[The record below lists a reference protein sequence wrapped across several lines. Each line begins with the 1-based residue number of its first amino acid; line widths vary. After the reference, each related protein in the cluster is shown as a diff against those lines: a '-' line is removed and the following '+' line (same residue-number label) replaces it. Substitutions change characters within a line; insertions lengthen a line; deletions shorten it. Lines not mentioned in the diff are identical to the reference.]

1 MKKLILTLAL
11 LVVCV
16 SVRAT
21 DVLKLSLEQATELA
35 LNENRTIKIA
45 EKEIQRVDYARKQV
59 QGGLFPSLSGSAQ
72 YTRAI
77 RKQEMLLNMGGGDGG
92 EINTGDPMIDAIA
105 NAIMDAIMGGFGGGG
120 PMEVGS
126 DNTITFGLT
135 ASLPLIAPGLWKSI
149 KLSKT
154 DMDIALEKSRSSKLA
169 LTNEVKKAYIQALL
183 AQESLSVLMQSMQLA
198 EQNLENIRNMYNQ
211 GLVAEF
217 DLIRAEVQVRN
228 MKPMLMMA
236 ADGVALSLMMVR
248 VLLSVPEEVALVL
261 TDKLASFE
269 EAILADEVPV
279 VTNLDRNSDLVQL
292 DLNLQ
297 KMSQQQQLIRT
308 QSMPTLAAFANFQ
321 YMAMGDDGQKLH
333 WSPPFMVGLS
343 LNVPIFSG
351 LSRVRQSQQMKI
363 GIEQMEIQRDL
374 FKDNLNV
381 QARNTINQ
389 MTRTKEQIASNKESV
404 RLAERGVEISQV
416 RYKTG
421 MGTILEMNDSDLAL
435 VQARM
440 NYYQSLSDYLI
451 AKSALQTLLGN
462 E

>member
-1 MKKLILTLAL
+1 MKKILLTMSLLA
-11 LVVCV
+11 VCV

-21 DVLKLSLEQATELA
+21 DVLKLSLDQATELA

-59 QGGLFPSLSGSAQ
+59 QGGLFPSLSGSAN

-77 RKQEMLLNMGGGDGG
+77 RKQEMMLNLGGGGG
-92 EINTGDPMIDAIA
+92 EVNTGDPFIDEIV
-105 NAIMDAIMGGFGGGG
+105 NALMGALFGGMSDG
-120 PMEVGS
+120 PMPVGS
-126 DNTITFGLT
+126 DNTLTFGLT

-149 KLSKT
+149 QMSKT
-154 DMDIALEKSRSSKLA
+154 DMDIALEKSRSSRLT

-183 AQESLSVLMQSMQLA
+183 AQESYKVLLQSWQLA

-217 DLIRAEVQVRN
+217 DLIRADVQVRN
-228 MKPMLMMA
+228 MKPTLMMA
-236 ADGVALSLMMVR
+236 GDGVALSLMMVR
-248 VLLSVPEEVALVL
+248 VLLSLPEEVALVL
-261 TDKLASFE
+261 TDNLASFE
-269 EAILADEVPV
+269 DMILADEVPV
-279 VTNLDRNSDLVQL
+279 IVSLDRNSDLVQL
-292 DLNLQ
+292 DLNLR
-297 KMSQQQQLIRT
+297 KMNQQQDLIRT
-308 QSMPTLAAFANFQ
+308 QSMPTLAAFANFS
-321 YMAMGDDGQKLH
+321 YTGMGDDGQKMYF
-333 WSPPFMVGLS
+333 SPPFMVGVQ
-343 LNVPIFSG
+343 LNVPIFNG

-363 GIEQMEIQRDL
+363 GIEQMEIQKDF

-451 AKSALQTLLGN
+451 AKSALHTLLGN
-462 E
+462 DE